1 MVEDDIN
8 VRSML
13 KRMLE
18 KENCKVSEA
27 QDGHE
32 ALEVIS
38 SDLPQLILLDLMLPN
53 IDGFEFIHLLR
64 LRQDIS
70 SIPLII
76 ITAKDLTDDDY
87 VRLSG
92 SVQKILQKTNRNYT
106 QLLEEIV
113 QRLYKFGIL
122 SITCDLS
129 DSIHCERLR

>member
-1 MVEDDIN
+1 MVRLASIVEDDIN

-18 KENCKVSEA
+18 KENCVVSEA

-32 ALEVIS
+32 ALRVMTEQM
-38 SDLPQLILLDLMLPN
+38 PQLILLDLMMPN

-64 LRQDIS
+64 LRQDIA

-76 ITAKDLTDDDY
+76 ITARDLTKDDY

-92 SVQKILQKTNRNYT
+92 SVQKILQKANHSYVE
-106 QLLEEIV
+106 LLEEIV
-113 QRLYKFGIL
+113 ERLYKFGIL
-122 SITCDLS
+122 VSPP
-129 DSIHCERLR
+129 